1 MKHPFAGASALLL
14 CLVFE
19 VQAQVSQLPLCLA
32 PVSAPAVEA
41 GTHMY
46 VASFDSA
53 DWSGDLTRYRLQP
66 NDQREALWSARARL
80 EAQGMARRVLM
91 NRDGRLVDFRWDN
104 LDASQQVA
112 LDHPPGGEPDGLGRE
127 RLAFLRGERGEEGR
141 LFRQRGA
148 VLGDIVNSAPLLI
161 GPPSRNAR
169 ALDLLE
175 GDPQAH
181 RYSTFKAAQAQR
193 PSVLYVG
200 ANDGML
206 HAFAADSG
214 DELFA
219 FVPSTVIREL
229 NQLADPG
236 YVGDRHRYF
245 VDGPLVA
252 EDVYVG
258 GAWRT
263 VLVGSLGGGG
273 RALFALDVS
282 DPHNPRLLWEIDASK
297 RFAELGFGLPRPSLV
312 RLSDGRWV
320 VLAANGYGGRS
331 GRALLYLIDVASGRL
346 LQALPASDQ
355 SGEPNGLSSPR
366 AVDIDGDG
374 IADYA
379 YAGDLRGNLWRFDL
393 AAGAEGARTAFAGRP
408 LFAARD
414 ATARPQPISAAPRV
428 IRHPTGEGLLVL
440 FGTGKF
446 FEAVDA
452 RPEMG
457 GPMSLYGIWDRQTAG
472 EVALTTPHI
481 TRADLQR
488 QVLGPE
494 DGAGRRSLS
503 RHPVVWRVEQY
514 SEARVKQWG
523 WYLDLPEAGERLIA
537 DPVSSGRLALFATLA
552 PNADP
557 CTGIVTRLLAVDPR
571 TGGAPQVDA
580 LDANRDGSIDEGDRR
595 EGEVVAG
602 LRLVGGDVGLSFA
615 FDLASGL
622 GIALGSD
629 EALRFFDGVRPG
641 RQSWRVLEGAQ

>member
-1 MKHPFAGASALLL
+1 MKHPFAGASALVF
-14 CLVFE
+14 CLVFQ
-19 VQAQVSQLPLCLA
+19 VQAEVSQLPLCLA
-32 PVSAPAVEA
+32 SVSAPAVEA
-41 GTHMY
+41 GSHGY
-46 VASFDSA
+46 VANFDSA

-66 NDQREALWSARARL
+66 NGQREALWSARARL
-80 EAQGMARRVLM
+80 DAQGMARRVLM
-91 NRDGRLVDFRWDN
+91 NRDGVLIDFSWDM
-104 LDASQQVA
+104 LDAAQQAA

-141 LFRQRGA
+141 LFRQRSS
-148 VLGDIVNSAPLLI
+148 VLGDIVNSTPLLI

-169 ALDLLE
+169 ALDRLE
-175 GDPQAH
+175 GNLQAQH
-181 RYSTFKAAQAQR
+181 YSAFKAAQGQR

-219 FVPSTVIREL
+219 FVPSAVIGEL

-252 EDVYVG
+252 EDVYIDG
-258 GAWRT
+258 DWHT

-273 RALFALDVS
+273 RGFFALDVS
-282 DPHNPRLLWEIDASK
+282 DPRSPRLLWEIDASE

-320 VLAANGYGGRS
+320 VLAANGYGSRND
-331 GRALLYLIDVASGRL
+331 RALLYLIDIGSGRL
-346 LQALPASDQ
+346 LQALAANDH
-355 SGEPNGLSSPR
+355 SGVPNGLSSPR

-379 YAGDLRGNLWRFDL
+379 YAGDLLGNLWRFDL
-393 AAGAEGARTAFAGRP
+393 AAGTEGARTAFAGRP

-414 ATARPQPISAAPRV
+414 AAERPQPISAAPRV

-446 FEAVDA
+446 FEEADA
-452 RPEMG
+452 RPAVG

-472 EVALTTPHI
+472 EAALGTPHI
-481 TRADLQR
+481 TRTDLQR
-488 QVLGPE
+488 QVLGAE
-494 DGAGRRSLS
+494 DAAGRRSLS
-503 RHPVVWRVEQY
+503 RHPVVWRVEKDP
-514 SEARVKQWG
+514 EARVKQWG
-523 WYLDLPEAGERLIA
+523 WYLDLPEAGERSIA
-537 DPVSSGRLALFATLA
+537 DPVSSGQLALFTTLA

-557 CTGIVTRLLAVDPR
+557 CSGVVSRLLAVDPR

-580 LDANRDGSIDEGDRR
+580 LDANRDGSIDEADRR
-595 EGEVVAG
+595 EGEVVAS
-602 LRLVGGDVGLSFA
+602 LRLVVGDSGLSYA
-615 FDLASGL
+615 FDLANGL
-622 GIALGSD
+622 GIAQGRS
-629 EALRFFDGVRPG
+629 ETVRFFDGVRPG
-641 RQSWRVLEGAQ
+641 RQSWRVLEGGL